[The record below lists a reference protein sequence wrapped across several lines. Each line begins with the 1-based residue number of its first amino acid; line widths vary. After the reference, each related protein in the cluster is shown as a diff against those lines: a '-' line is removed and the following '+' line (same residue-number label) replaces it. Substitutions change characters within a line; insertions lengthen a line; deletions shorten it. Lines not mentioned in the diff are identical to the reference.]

1 MARTLINVPSN
12 AKKGDVIEIRALLQ
26 HPMETGYRPGLDGKI
41 LPRDIVK
48 RFVCTFSESG
58 NSPAPEPVFSAE
70 LYPAIAANPYFAFH
84 FLATSSGTLTFTWE
98 GDNGFAQTETAALKV
113 S

>member
-12 AKKGDVIEIRALLQ
+12 AKRGDVIEIRALLQ

-48 RFVCTFSESG
+48 RFACSFSDGASV
-58 NSPAPEPVFSAE
+58 EPVFSAE
-70 LYPAIAANPYFAFH
+70 LYPAIAANPYFSFYFVAS
-84 FLATSSGTLTFTWE
+84 ASGTLSFTWE
-98 GDNGFAQTETAALKV
+98 GDNGFAQTETVALKV
-113 S
+113 A